1 MIRYTSVAVS
11 AVLLAACAN
20 FVSNAAATGDEK
32 QSHLHIGHVLTS
44 WNDTPEQRGLL
55 TTAMAEAEIAVQ
67 HTGLAMQ
74 QPDNLDW
81 LKLHTGHVLHA
92 VDPSVEAQG
101 PGLGYGVRQ
110 AAAGTVKHVGFA
122 ADSNDASDNVK
133 LHAGHVAT
141 SGGNVGGWIDQIVDL
156 GKQIQAAS
164 SAGDAAPLVQQ
175 LDVLAKQLL
184 GGVDADGDGSITWVE
199 GEGGLGEATKHMG
212 FMTEGEGLS

>member
-1 MIRYTSVAVS
+1 MIKYASVTVGAM
-11 AVLLAACAN
+11 LLAACAN
-20 FVSNAAATGDEK
+20 YGSTETAAGDEN

-55 TTAMAEAEIAVQ
+55 PTAMAEAEIAAQ
-67 HTGLAMQ
+67 HAGFAMQ
-74 QPDNLDW
+74 QLDNLDW

-110 AAAGTVKHVGFA
+110 AAAGTEKHVGFA
-122 ADSNDASDNVK
+122 ADSDDASDNVK
-133 LHAGHVAT
+133 LHASHVGT
-141 SGGNVGGWIDQIVDL
+141 SSRNVDGWIDQIVDL
-156 GKQIQAAS
+156 GNQIQAAS
-164 SAGDAAPLVQQ
+164 SASAAAPLVQQ

-199 GEGGLGEATKHMG
+199 GEGGLSEANKHMG
-212 FMTEGEGLS
+212 FMTAGEGLS